1 MIPPKILLHGSGA
14 IGTIYVYLLQLAGS
28 DVIAVC
34 RSNYEVAKSS
44 GFLIDSELYGKGIR
58 IRPNVVRTPAEA
70 AVQLAEGE
78 AFDYVVVT
86 AKAMPDAKISE
97 IIAPAITKGRTCI
110 VLIQNGVGIEEEYRQ
125 RFPQNPLLSCVVYL
139 PTTQIALGHIEMG
152 DFERLEVGTFPARQY
167 DASEGVAAATD
178 KFVELVRKGGSHVQ
192 RFHDIQAR
200 RWKKLI
206 LNASWNPI
214 CALTLNRDVVFL
226 ASSPAAERLVQDVM
240 HEVISIAQS
249 LGYKDITDEMAEKQ
263 LSRAK
268 ARIGGK
274 GIEPSMLMDVLNE
287 RRMEVE
293 VILGN
298 PVRIAK
304 QKGVNVPKMEALYA
318 LSKALDNA
326 IQLREPG
333 RSLGGDE
340 VRSMKEPEASL

>member
-1 MIPPKILLHGSGA
+1 MPPKVLLHGSGA
-14 IGTIYVYLLQLAGS
+14 IGTIYLYLLQKAGC
-28 DVIAVC
+28 DVTAVC
-34 RSNYEVAKSS
+34 RSNYEAAKSN
-44 GFLIDSELYGKGIR
+44 GFLIDSEKYGKGIL

-70 AVQLAEGE
+70 AAQLAEGQ
-78 AFDYVVVT
+78 AFDYVLVT
-86 AKAMPDAKISE
+86 VKAVPGAKTPE
-97 IIAPAITKGRTCI
+97 IIAPAVTAGRTSI
-110 VLIQNGVGIEEEYRQ
+110 VLIQNGIGIEEEYLQ

-139 PTTQIALGHIEMG
+139 PTTQIAQGHIQMG

-167 DASEGVAAATD
+167 ETSESVAAATD
-178 KFVELVRKGGSHVQ
+178 KFIELVQNGGSHVK
-192 RFHDIQAR
+192 RFHDIQEK
-200 RWKKLI
+200 RWNKLM

-214 CALTLNRDVVFL
+214 CALTLNRDVAFL

-240 HEVISIAQS
+240 HEVVAIAQS
-249 LGYKDITDEMAEKQ
+249 LGHKDITDEMAEKQ
-263 LSRAK
+263 LNRAR

-304 QKGVNVPKMEALYA
+304 QRGVNVPKMETLYA
-318 LSKALDNA
+318 LSKALDDA
-326 IQLREPG
+326 IQLRESG

-340 VRSMKEPEASL
+340 VRSIKEPEASL